1 MEITKTHIEGVLV
14 LKPQIFK
21 DYRGSFCE
29 SFSARTLKDA
39 GIELEYPQDN
49 QAVSHKNVVRGLHF
63 QHPPYAQAKI
73 VRVVHGSTTDVV
85 LDLRKH
91 SKTYGQY
98 FSIELSFDN
107 GLQLYIPEGFAH
119 GYAAHEDNTVVAYK
133 CSRLYERAAEGVIR
147 YDDPDL
153 HIDWHVDQ
161 PIVSEKDVTEAAFLK
176 DFVSR
181 YE

>member
-1 MEITKTHIEGVLV
+1 MEITKTYIEGVLV
-14 LKPQIFK
+14 LKPQVFK

-29 SFSARTLKDA
+29 SFSARTLKDV
-39 GIELEYPQDN
+39 GIDN

-73 VRVVHGSTTDVV
+73 IRVVHGATTDVV

-153 HIDWHVDQ
+153 NIDWHVDK
-161 PIVSEKDVTEAAFLK
+161 PIVSEKDITEAVFLK